1 MSIKV
6 VHIVFI
12 LFAVLISIGF
22 GIWGLHSH
30 ITEWNRLHMG
40 LGTSSLVLGV
50 ALVAY
55 GLGFLRKMKD
65 LKIS

>member
-12 LFAVLISIGF
+12 LFAVLVSIGF
-22 GIWGLHSH
+22 GIWG
-30 ITEWNRLHMG
+30 ITDGNRLHMG
-40 LGTSSLVLGV
+40 LGISSLVLGV

-55 GLGFLRKMKD
+55 GIGFLRKMKD